1 MISLP
6 VTAVPQRWR
15 CGRHSVI
22 VKNVDYLQ
30 SWPCEHNKDIIPIDT
45 RRFLSSLVSRIMLCT
60 SYDLPLSFE
69 STVSPNSSTMWWK
82 MNGQTMVSF
91 PSTHLTSSIDTK
103 SHWSAISIGYS
114 CRRFFCMQ
122 LSENSLTALEDFP
135 NNISW
140 HISKKVQGNEEGAR
154 LNLNNQQAS
163 AEVRTNWVNILIIKE
178 TI

>member
-1 MISLP
+1 MISSP

-82 MNGQTMVSF
+82 MNGQTMISF
-91 PSTHLTSSIDTK
+91 PSTHLTSSIDTDRLFQFDIHVGGFFVCNSVK
-103 SHWSAISIGYS
+103 IVWLHWKI
-114 CRRFFCMQ
+114 F
-122 LSENSLTALEDFP
+122 
-135 NNISW
+135 
-140 HISKKVQGNEEGAR
+140 
-154 LNLNNQQAS
+154 
-163 AEVRTNWVNILIIKE
+163 LIILADIFQRRCRAMRKVRGWISTTNRQVLKSE
-178 TI
+178 RSESIY